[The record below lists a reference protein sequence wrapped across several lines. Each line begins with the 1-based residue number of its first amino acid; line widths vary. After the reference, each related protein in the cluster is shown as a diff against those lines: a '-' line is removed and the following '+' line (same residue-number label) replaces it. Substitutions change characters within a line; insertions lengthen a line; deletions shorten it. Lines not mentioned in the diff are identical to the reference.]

1 MFLLLFNM
9 QVSFLLFVN
18 VVFIYSVV
26 FVSTFPICYKPS
38 VHKNAYNVLIWEI
51 SLRRDKLWTGWS
63 VFGYC
68 AADFLKVIFPTSTV
82 QFSWGLVYITLKS
95 TISSLPY
102 GIQVTNHQPSC
113 FVKDRKGVGKAGLT
127 QSIHWLIWTSYLINV
142 EIRSR
147 KNRRKQIICDKN
159 GRVTILFSSRMPIFL
174 SSIN

>member
-1 MFLLLFNM
+1 MQNVILGMFLLMFLLLFNM

-26 FVSTFPICYKPS
+26 FVSTFPICYKPL

-113 FVKDRKGVGKAGLT
+113 FVKDRRGWEKQAWHKAFIGWYGL
-127 QSIHWLIWTSYLINV
+127 LTS
-142 EIRSR
+142 
-147 KNRRKQIICDKN
+147 
-159 GRVTILFSSRMPIFL
+159 
-174 SSIN
+174 